1 MRLPDLRRIEPIR
14 LVALQRAIGLEP
26 RVAEPLAE
34 RRAQELAHGVDA
46 VDVDLGHLLG
56 DVGLGW
62 QDQRL
67 GDELMVQGGLVQRV
81 CERVDQPVVQAQRPP
96 GAVLGNQSEHQLQGI
111 ALARFPAHEGIGI
124 VRHEKAPVGVLG
136 VALENDRR
144 REAAQQG
151 WHRSLRDIGKRE
163 ALLGFAQL
171 QDARGAG
178 SGVLT
183 LEPQRQRRAGG
194 VQQAE
199 RKGNVQGLLLRL
211 ARRWRSGLRDRE
223 SIGASARVVAAAHR

>member
-1 MRLPDLRRIEPIR
+1 M
-14 LVALQRAIGLEP
+14 
-26 RVAEPLAE
+26 
-34 RRAQELAHGVDA
+34 DA

-67 GDELMVQGGLVQRV
+67 GDERMVQSGLVESV
-81 CERVDQPVVQAQRPP
+81 GERVGEPVVQAQRPP

-111 ALARFPAHEGIGI
+111 ALARFPAHEGIGV

-151 WHRSLRDIGKRE
+151 RHRSLRDVGKRE
-163 ALLGFAQL
+163 ALLGLAQL

-183 LEPQRQRRAGG
+183 LEPQRQRRAGRSSAG
-194 VQQAE
+194 RA
-199 RKGNVQGLLLRL
+199 QGEC
-211 ARRWRSGLRDRE
+211 AGAASSAGP
-223 SIGASARVVAAAHR
+223 ASAEWTARP